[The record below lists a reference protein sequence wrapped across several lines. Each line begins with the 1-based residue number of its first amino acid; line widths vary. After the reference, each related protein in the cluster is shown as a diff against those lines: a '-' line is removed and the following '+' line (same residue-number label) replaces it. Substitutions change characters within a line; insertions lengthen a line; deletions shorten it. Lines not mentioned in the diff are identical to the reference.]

1 MEDKVLI
8 KSKRDKIGMYLIVFL
23 ALVLGAIISGIILNE
38 QIAYD
43 ISEHSDWY
51 DSSYATY
58 LEHQENGNCSGYD
71 KCFDCEEIEEY
82 PTKFGYILDRVILD
96 DECIVS
102 LIPFFIAI
110 IFSVVVIL
118 WLRKEELIVTDKKVY
133 GKVAFGK
140 RVDLPIDSI
149 SAVSTSLLKGIAV
162 GTSSGK
168 ISFKLINN
176 RDEIHSLISK
186 LIMER
191 QKEEKTKTK
200 TVTQQPN
207 STNADEIKKYKELL
221 DSGTITQEEFDA
233 KKKQLLGL

>member
-1 MEDKVLI
+1 MDDKVLI
-8 KSKRDKIGMYLIVFL
+8 KSEQDKEGLYTIVIIALIIGTLLSCFIFSKSRIHSVASEKGIV
-23 ALVLGAIISGIILNE
+23 ALS
-38 QIAYD
+38 
-43 ISEHSDWY
+43 
-51 DSSYATY
+51 
-58 LEHQENGNCSGYD
+58 
-71 KCFDCEEIEEY
+71 
-82 PTKFGYILDRVILD
+82 
-96 DECIVS
+96 
-102 LIPFFIAI
+102 PFFIAI

-200 TVTQQPN
+200 IVTQQPN
-207 STNADEIKKYKELL
+207 STNADELKKYKELL